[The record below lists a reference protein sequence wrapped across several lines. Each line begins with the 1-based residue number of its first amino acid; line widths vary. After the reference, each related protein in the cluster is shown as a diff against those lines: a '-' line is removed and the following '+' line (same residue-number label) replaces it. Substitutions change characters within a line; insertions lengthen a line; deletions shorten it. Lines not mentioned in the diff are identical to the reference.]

1 MTIEITKEAQH
12 GSLEHVSSA
21 AVQERK
27 VQHGDFAFKVTDGQ
41 DSKQLFVLI
50 ERKRVADLIQRSVYG
65 VSLYVMLLC
74 IACFHQ
80 TCKNHD
86 CSK

>member
-1 MTIEITKEAQH
+1 MRIELTKEAQH
-12 GSLEHVSSA
+12 GCLKHVSSV

-27 VQHGDFAFKVTDGQ
+27 VQHEDFAFEVTDGQ
-41 DSKQLFVLI
+41 DSKQLSVLI
-50 ERKRVADLIQRSVYG
+50 EHKRVADLIQRSAYG
-65 VSLYVMLLC
+65 VSLYVILLC

-86 CSK
+86 C